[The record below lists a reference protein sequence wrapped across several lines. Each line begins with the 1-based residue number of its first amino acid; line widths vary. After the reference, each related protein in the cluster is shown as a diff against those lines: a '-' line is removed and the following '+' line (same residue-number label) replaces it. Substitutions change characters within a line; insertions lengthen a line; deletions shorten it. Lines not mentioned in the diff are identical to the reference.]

1 MGSTEGRLY
10 GAFRAVGYPL
20 LAKEKVARLACGADR
35 RRVRITPS
43 PSGGAADWNR
53 ISERARPSATV
64 GS

>member
-1 MGSTEGRLY
+1 MRSARL
-10 GAFRAVGYPL
+10 ATPL
-20 LAKEKVARLACGADR
+20 LAKEKVARSARGAD

-53 ISERARPSATV
+53 ISARAWPSATV

>member
-1 MGSTEGRLY
+1 MVRSARL
-10 GAFRAVGYPL
+10 ATPW
-20 LAKEKVARLACGADR
+20 LAKEKVARLARGADR

-53 ISERARPSATV
+53 ISARAWPSATV

>member
-1 MGSTEGRLY
+1 MVRSARL
-10 GAFRAVGYPL
+10 ATRL
-20 LAKEKVARLACGADR
+20 LAKEKVARLARGADR

-53 ISERARPSATV
+53 ISARAWPSATV